1 MEQPYIL
8 QLFKHFRQAFHF
20 YQHHEII
27 APKAGKLFLF
37 LTIAIYLTGIFFQ
50 HLIAFVIGKHL
61 IYIFKIMNIKEKNGI
76 SIQFSLCKQFCRIP
90 HKRRLIGYA
99 GCHIRLHHMCQ

>member
-1 MEQPYIL
+1 MIIKKYIATTEKEAVSL
-8 QLFKHFRQAFHF
+8 A
-20 YQHHEII
+20 
-27 APKAGKLFLF
+27 KAELGEDV
-37 LTIAIYLTGIFFQ
+37 T
-50 HLIAFVIGKHL
+50 
-61 IYIFKIMNIKEKNGI
+61 IMNIKEKNGI